1 MTFGRPKPPQ
11 PGTRLTAQDHSA
23 GGAPAENAEP
33 TLFTR
38 IIDGE
43 IPGDFVWK
51 DDAVVVFLSIG
62 PLADGHALVVPR
74 APVDAWTDLPADL
87 MARIMEVAQI
97 VGKAQ
102 LQAFDGERIGVII
115 AGFEIPHTHVHVFPA
130 TSEQEFSF
138 ANAENDPDRDRLAA
152 NGRTLRAAL
161 RKAGHEATV
170 PED

>member
-1 MTFGRPKPPQ
+1 MTFGRPRPPQ
-11 PGTRLTAQDHSA
+11 PGTRVSA
-23 GGAPAENAEP
+23 RETSTGGGGAEKGEP

-62 PLADGHALVVPR
+62 PLVDGHALVVPR

-87 MARIMEVAQI
+87 MAHVMQVAQI

-102 LQAFDGERIGVII
+102 LQAFDGNRIGVII

-130 TSEQEFSF
+130 TSQAQFDF
-138 ANAENDPDRDRLAA
+138 RNAATDPDMERLAA

-161 RKAGHEATV
+161 RTAGHEATV
-170 PED
+170 PSD

>member
-1 MTFGRPKPPQ
+1 M
-11 PGTRLTAQDHSA
+11 
-23 GGAPAENAEP
+23 
-33 TLFTR
+33 FTR

-74 APVDAWTDLPADL
+74 AEVDAWTDLPADL
-87 MARIMEVAQI
+87 MSHIMEVAQI

-138 ANAENDPDRDRLAA
+138 ANAEKDPDRDRLAA

-170 PED
+170 PAD

>member
-1 MTFGRPKPPQ
+1 MTFGRPKPPP
-11 PGTRLTAQDHSA
+11 PGTRFTAESST
-23 GGAPAENAEP
+23 EKISTEKAEP

-74 APVDAWTDLPADL
+74 AEVDAWTDLPADL
-87 MARIMEVAQI
+87 ISHTMEVAQI

-130 TSEQEFSF
+130 TSEKEFSF
-138 ANAENDPDRDRLAA
+138 ANAAKDPDMDRLAA
-152 NGRTLRAAL
+152 NGRALRAAL
-161 RKAGHEATV
+161 RTAGHEANV

>member
-11 PGTRLTAQDHSA
+11 PGTRVTAGESPT
-23 GGAPAENAEP
+23 GENAEP

-38 IIDGE
+38 IIDGQ

-87 MARIMEVAQI
+87 MARVMEVAQI

-102 LQAFDGERIGVII
+102 LKAFDGDRIGVII

-130 TSEQEFSF
+130 TSEAQFDF
-138 ANAENDPDRDRLAA
+138 TNAGTDPDMSRLAA
-152 NGRTLRAAL
+152 NGRALRAAL
-161 RKAGHEATV
+161 RAAGHEATV
-170 PED
+170 PAD